1 MRTGGGTR
9 DDPSVTELDRTANV
23 LGALAA
29 AVADQA
35 AAAMAGAAG
44 LPARGSTAP
53 LAALS
58 AISEFLDS
66 PTVDQ
71 VRQVLGLTP
80 SGAVRLV
87 DRLAADGLVERGPG
101 SDGRTRAISLTP
113 AGRAA
118 AADLARARRDL
129 LTRMLDGFTG
139 PDLAALEAML
149 GRLMRNA
156 VTAKTGG
163 AWICRLCDLTAC
175 ERAAGRCPALTAALD
190 RIGGDPSGATQGEPA
205 PGGG

>member
-1 MRTGGGTR
+1 M
-9 DDPSVTELDRTANV
+9 TELDRTANV
-23 LGALAA
+23 LGALAGTIS
-29 AVADQA
+29 DQA

-58 AISEFLDS
+58 AIAEFLDS

-71 VRQVLGLTP
+71 VGQVLGLSP

-87 DRLAADGLVERGPG
+87 DRLAADGLVTRGPG
-101 SDGRTRAISLTP
+101 PDGRTRAVTLT
-113 AGRAA
+113 ADGRAA
-118 AADLARARRDL
+118 AAAVTRARRDL
-129 LTRMLDGFTG
+129 LTRMLDGFAAA
-139 PDLAALEAML
+139 DLAVLEPLL

-156 VTAKTGG
+156 VLAKAGG

-175 ERAAGRCPALTAALD
+175 ERSAGRCPALTAARERAD
-190 RIGGDPSGATQGEPA
+190 RAADPPGGD
-205 PGGG
+205 

>member
-1 MRTGGGTR
+1 MRSRPANG
-9 DDPSVTELDRTANV
+9 DDPAVTELDRTANV

-29 AVADQA
+29 TIADQA
-35 AAAMAGAAG
+35 AAAMAGAAQ

-58 AISEFLDS
+58 AIAEFLGA

-71 VRQVLGLTP
+71 IGQVLGLSP

-101 SDGRTRAISLTP
+101 PDGRTRAITLTE

-118 AADLARARRDL
+118 AARVARARRDL
-129 LTRMLDGFTG
+129 LSRMLDGFTDD
-139 PDLAALEAML
+139 DLGLLEPLL

-156 VTAKTGG
+156 VLAKSGG
-163 AWICRLCDLTAC
+163 AWICRLCDLSAC

-190 RIGGDPSGATQGEPA
+190 RAGRATDPA
-205 PGGG
+205 GGG